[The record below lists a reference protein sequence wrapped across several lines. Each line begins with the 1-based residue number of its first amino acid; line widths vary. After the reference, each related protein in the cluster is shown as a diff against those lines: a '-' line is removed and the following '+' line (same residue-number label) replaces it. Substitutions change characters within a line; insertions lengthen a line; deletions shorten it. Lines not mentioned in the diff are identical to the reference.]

1 MKFSTKV
8 RDKIKNRAHG
18 SCEVCG
24 FTIGYSAQI
33 HHRKPRGMGGS
44 KSEQSGS
51 ISNGLFIHPKCHA
64 QIESNRQKASSLGYL
79 IYQIDDPEN
88 VPVKLWYGWHYLNND
103 GSVTPYQ
110 REVDRGEASLPSGL
124 KIFPY
129 IKSVVEADDV
139 QGVVNVVGNAVHAD
153 ESEDGSSTDS

>member
-44 KSEQSGS
+44 RSEQSGS

-64 QIESNRQKASSLGYL
+64 QIESDRKKAMSMGFL
-79 IYQIDDPEN
+79 IYQGDDPDK
-88 VPVKLWYGWHYLNND
+88 VPVRLWYGWHYLNND
-103 GSVTPYQ
+103 GSVTQYQ
-110 REVDRGEASLPSGL
+110 KEVDRGEASLPSGL
-124 KIFPY
+124 NVLSDVERVFEDKNIQRVED
-129 IKSVVEADDV
+129 VVL
-139 QGVVNVVGNAVHAD
+139 NAVHSD
-153 ESEDGSSTDS
+153 ESKNGSPANA

>member
-8 RDKIKNRAHG
+8 RDKIKTRAHG

-33 HHRKPRGMGGS
+33 HHRRPRGMGGS
-44 KSEQSGS
+44 RSEQSGS

-64 QIESNRQKASSLGYL
+64 QIESDRNKAMSMGFL
-79 IYQIDDPEN
+79 IYQGDDPGK
-88 VPVKLWYGWHYLNND
+88 VPVRLWYGWHYLNND

-110 REVDRGEASLPSGL
+110 KEVDRGEASLPSGL
-124 KIFPY
+124 NVLSDVERVFETKDIQRVED
-129 IKSVVEADDV
+129 VVL
-139 QGVVNVVGNAVHAD
+139 NAVHSD
-153 ESEDGSSTDS
+153 ESKNGSPANA

>member
-44 KSEQSGS
+44 RSKQSGS

-64 QIESNRQKASSLGYL
+64 QIESDRNKAMSMGFL
-79 IYQIDDPEN
+79 IYQGDDPCN
-88 VPVKLWYGWHYLNND
+88 VPVRLWYGWHYLNND
-103 GSVTPYQ
+103 GSVTQYQ
-110 REVDRGEASLPSGL
+110 KEVDRGEASLPSGL
-124 KIFPY
+124 NVFSDVERVFETKNIQRVED
-129 IKSVVEADDV
+129 VVLD
-139 QGVVNVVGNAVHAD
+139 AVHSD
-153 ESEDGSSTDS
+153 ESKNGSPANA

>member
-8 RDKIKNRAHG
+8 RDKIKTRAHG

-44 KSEQSGS
+44 RSEQSGS
-51 ISNGLFIHPKCHA
+51 VSNGLFIHPKCHA
-64 QIESNRQKASSLGYL
+64 QIESDRNKAMSMGFL
-79 IYQIDDPEN
+79 IYQGDDPAK
-88 VPVKLWYGWHYLNND
+88 VPVRLWYGWHYLNND

-110 REVDRGEASLPSGL
+110 KEVDRGEASLPSGL
-124 KIFPY
+124 NVLSNVERVFETKDIQRVED
-129 IKSVVEADDV
+129 VVLD
-139 QGVVNVVGNAVHAD
+139 AVHSD
-153 ESEDGSSTDS
+153 ESKNGSPANA

>member
-33 HHRKPRGMGGS
+33 HHRRPRGMGGS
-44 KSEQSGS
+44 RSEQSGS

-64 QIESNRQKASSLGYL
+64 QIESDRNKAMSMGFL
-79 IYQIDDPEN
+79 IYQGDDPAN
-88 VPVKLWYGWHYLNND
+88 VPVRLWYGWHYLNND
-103 GSVTPYQ
+103 GSVTQYQ
-110 REVDRGEASLPSGL
+110 KEVDRGEASLPSGL
-124 KIFPY
+124 NVLSDVERVFEAKDIQG
-129 IKSVVEADDV
+129 IEDVVLD
-139 QGVVNVVGNAVHAD
+139 AVHSD
-153 ESEDGSSTDS
+153 ESKNGSPANA